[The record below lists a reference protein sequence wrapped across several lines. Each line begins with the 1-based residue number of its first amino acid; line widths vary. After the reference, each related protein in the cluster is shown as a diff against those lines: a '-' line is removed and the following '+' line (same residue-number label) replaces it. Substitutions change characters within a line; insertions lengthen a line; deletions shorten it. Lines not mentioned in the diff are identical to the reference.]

1 MKYTNFKMKNYK
13 EVSDKISILYGDTKV
28 LDKGFVKIVDV
39 MGNDSSIVES
49 ARVSYSKGTKTKR
62 KDDKLINYLLTNKH
76 WTPFEMVVFKF
87 HVKLPIFVARQW
99 MRHRAG
105 TFNEISA
112 RYSEMENQFYIPE
125 LTRMQKQSS
134 ENKQGSGEQLDY
146 EYKKLCNSIIKRT
159 CESSFKEYETLLKLG
174 LSRELS
180 RIVLPV
186 NLYTE
191 FYWKV
196 DLRNLFNFIS
206 LRSDNHAQYEI
217 KQYSDVILDKI
228 KHFVPVAFE
237 SYINNKNKM

>member
-1 MKYTNFKMKNYK
+1 MLEKSDSFTICYPYK
-13 EVSDKISILYGDTKV
+13 KTKV

-105 TFNEISA
+105 TFNEISG
-112 RYSEMENQFYIPE
+112 RYSEMKNEFYIPE

-134 ENKQGSGEQLDY
+134 ENKQGSGEQLNY
-146 EYKKLCNSIIKRT
+146 EYKKLCNSIIQRT
-159 CESSFKEYETLLKLG
+159 CENSFKEYETLLKLG

-180 RIVLPV
+180 RMVLPV

-217 KQYSDVILDKI
+217 KQYSDAILDKI
-228 KHFVPVAFE
+228 KHFVPVACE
-237 SYINNKNKM
+237 SYINNKN